1 MIISV
6 YVILLVAVCFAAMI
20 IQLAAK
26 PAFSA
31 KLTGTLI
38 VIAAVSGFFFY
49 GYGFSYME
57 PNPLIAV
64 IRGLLGVFYMFL
76 GRTDFTVVSATP
88 LKDVALA
95 APVFWLVHLAA
106 FYATA
111 SATITSIGAEALKKI
126 RLWLVRR
133 GDLYIIYG
141 VNAETAG
148 FAKKLAA
155 QTHGAIVFVDPSPDS
170 SCVATVQKNYVL
182 RTDGTAAS
190 ASEAFA
196 KSIGLRDSHRK
207 VTLYALS
214 KDHVSNLRYAS
225 QLMKTMEKLGIAPA
239 QTSLVI
245 MGTQDSRAASLQTL
259 GSRYGYG
266 FVTVFQEAELVA
278 RLLIHKYP
286 PCEQIRFDGQGRAE
300 ENFEAL
306 IIGFG
311 QIGQSVL
318 RSLVM
323 NGQFV
328 GSTFRCNVFAPNCAD
343 VSGFLTSTCRDLLP
357 HYDIQFHSCDA
368 RSNRMYDFLA
378 KNARTLKYIAVCT
391 GNEGLNQEI
400 TADLLQYF
408 QWLECEIPVYQ
419 CSHRG
424 IQRSTNAALLS
435 DETDLYTPE
444 ILRYE
449 KIDRMAMSVNQFYH
463 AGSEKT
469 ALENWME
476 CDYFSRMSCRA
487 AADFFPAVL
496 RSAGMEEERVLEQG
510 FRPEGELLETLG
522 QMEHLRWCAFHHCM
536 GYTVMDSEEYG
547 RRADEYRAQMARGE
561 KPTIRIGKN
570 TVARTHAC
578 LIPWEKLDAL
588 SEQENA
594 ITGGKVDYKY
604 LDMQNVLAIEPILR
618 SCDKTEGA
626 R

>member
-1 MIISV
+1 MLISV

-38 VIAAVSGFFFY
+38 VIAAFSGFFFY
-49 GYGFSYME
+49 GYGFAHIES
-57 PNPLIAV
+57 NPVIAV
-64 IRGLLGVFYMFL
+64 VRGLLGVFYMFL
-76 GRTDFTVVSATP
+76 GRTDFSVVSATP

-95 APVFWLVHLAA
+95 APLFWLAHLAA

-111 SATITSIGAEALKKI
+111 SATIAAIGAEALKKL

-141 VNAETAG
+141 VNADTAG
-148 FAKKLAA
+148 FAKELAA

-170 SCVATVQKNYVL
+170 SCVGTVQKSYVL
-182 RTDGTAAS
+182 RTDNIATS
-190 ASEAFA
+190 ASEEFA
-196 KSIGLRDSHRK
+196 KSIGLQAARRK

-214 KDHVSNLRYAS
+214 KDHVSNLRYAAR
-225 QLMKTMEKLGIAPA
+225 LLKTMEKLGIAPE

-245 MGTQDSRAASLQTL
+245 MGTQDARAASLQTL
-259 GSRYGYG
+259 SSRYGYG
-266 FVTVFQEAELVA
+266 FVTAFQEAELAA

-286 PCEQIRFDGQGRAE
+286 PCEQIRFDGQGHAE

-328 GSTFRCNVFAPNCAD
+328 GSTFRCNVFAPNCTD

-357 HYDIQFHSCDA
+357 HYDIQFHACDA
-368 RSNRMYDFLA
+368 RSSQMYDFLT
-378 KNARTLKYIAVCT
+378 KNARTLKYIVVCT

-408 QWLECEIPVYQ
+408 QRLECEVPVYR

-424 IQRSTNAALLS
+424 IQCSTNATLLS
-435 DETDLYTPE
+435 DETSLYTPE

-449 KIDRMAMSVNQFYH
+449 KLDRMAMAVNQFYH

-496 RSAGMEEERVLEQG
+496 RSAGIGEEQVLEQG
-510 FRPEGELLETLG
+510 FRAEGELLETLG
-522 QMEHLRWCAFHHCM
+522 QMEHLRWCAFQHCM
-536 GYTVMDSEEYG
+536 GYTVMDSEEYV
-547 RRADEYRAQMARGE
+547 RRADDYRAQMARGE
-561 KPTIRIGKN
+561 KPTVRIGKN

-578 LIPWEKLDAL
+578 LIPWEELDAL
-588 SEQENA
+588 SERENA

-618 SCDKTEGA
+618 SCRETEGA
-626 R
+626 G